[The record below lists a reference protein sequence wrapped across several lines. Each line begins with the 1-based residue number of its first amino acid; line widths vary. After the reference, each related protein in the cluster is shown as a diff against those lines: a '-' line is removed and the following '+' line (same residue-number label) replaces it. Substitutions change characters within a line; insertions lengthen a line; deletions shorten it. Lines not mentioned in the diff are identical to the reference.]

1 MKKINAVCLFLC
13 VTLCAS
19 APATAQGLFGL
30 DTEVKLTGQLYDN
43 FFQAPDGEPKE
54 SVLAFELGLQLSREL
69 STPRKLRPYL
79 KLGGIVW
86 EKLENSGLIMAGL
99 NSSGTSHSLDVS
111 ARYLL
116 NRPSLDVGDHFD
128 TADILRFTG
137 VYSYRLSR
145 DIQLNGATFFQ
156 SQSLEDQTT
165 SDNNLW
171 GIGGSVRYRGF
182 GSIFSPEVG
191 FITGERSAEVANE
204 DHDQTDLY
212 LKVRCAPNRDLYFS
226 ARLRYRTRDYSVDDA
241 LASNYKRE
249 DTRTQLALIGVYRFS
264 QQLALDV
271 YYTYED
277 ADSSKDSRIF
287 TTQLIFVGLAMAF

>member
-156 SQSLEDQTT
+156 SQSFEDQTT

>member
-54 SVLAFELGLQLSREL
+54 SILAFEMGLQLSREL

-79 KLGGIVW
+79 KLGGIVF

-99 NSSGTSHSLDVS
+99 NSSGTSHSFDVS

-128 TADILRFTG
+128 TADILRFAG

-145 DIQLNGATFFQ
+145 DIQLNGAASFQ
-156 SQSLEDQTT
+156 SQSFDDRAT
-165 SDNNLW
+165 SDNDLW
-171 GIGGSVRYRGF
+171 GIGGAVRYRGF

-191 FITGERSAEVANE
+191 FIAGERSADDANE

-212 LKVRCAPNRDLYFS
+212 LKLRYAPKRELYFS
-226 ARLRYRTRDYSVDDA
+226 GRLRYRTRGYSVDDA
-241 LASNYKRE
+241 LASNYQRE
-249 DTRTQLALIGVYRFS
+249 DTRKQLALTGVYFFS
-264 QQLALDV
+264 QRLALDV

>member
-156 SQSLEDQTT
+156 SQSFEDQTT

-249 DTRTQLALIGVYRFS
+249 DTRKQLALIGVYRFS

>member
-156 SQSLEDQTT
+156 SQSFEDQTT

-241 LASNYKRE
+241 LASNYQRE
-249 DTRTQLALIGVYRFS
+249 DTRKQLALIGVYRFS

>member
-54 SVLAFELGLQLSREL
+54 SILAFEMGLQLSREL

-99 NSSGTSHSLDVS
+99 NSSGTSHSFDVS

-128 TADILRFTG
+128 TADILRFAG

-145 DIQLNGATFFQ
+145 DIELKGTASFQ
-156 SQSLEDQTT
+156 SQSFDDRAT
-165 SDNNLW
+165 SDNDLW
-171 GIGGSVRYRGF
+171 GIGGAVRYRGF

-191 FITGERSAEVANE
+191 FIAGERSADDANE

-226 ARLRYRTRDYSVDDA
+226 GRLRYRTRDYSVDDA

-249 DTRTQLALIGVYRFS
+249 DTRKQLALIGVYRFS